1 MNGEL
6 RVVDDVP
13 AAFTLLVRER
23 RPRSFAASG
32 GATARDCYQH
42 LAGFPDLDWVE
53 TDVVLGDE
61 RWVPVESD
69 DSNEGMAR
77 TALFDRAGARV
88 HSARGAGDTP
98 EEAAAAYDA
107 LLDSLG
113 GLDLVHLGLGE
124 DGHTASL
131 FPSSPALEERARL
144 VVATGDQQH
153 PHERLTLTYPAL
165 ARARLVVFTVS
176 GASKRDALARIREGE
191 DAPAARVMAREVV
204 WLADPAAAG

>member
-6 RVVDDVP
+6 RVVADVP

-23 RPRSFAASG
+23 RPSTVALSG
-32 GATARDCYQH
+32 GATARACYQH
-42 LAGFPDLDWVE
+42 LAGFPDLAWAD
-53 TDVVLGDE
+53 TDVVMGDE
-61 RWVPVESD
+61 RWVPVEHE

-77 TALFDRAGARV
+77 SVLLDRSGARV

-98 EEAAAAYDA
+98 AEAAAAYDT
-107 LLDSLG
+107 LLESLG
-113 GLDLVHLGLGE
+113 HLDLVHLGLGD

-131 FPSSPALEERARL
+131 FPGSPALDERERL
-144 VVATGDQQH
+144 VVATGDQEH

-165 ARARLVVFTVS
+165 ERARLIVFTVT
-176 GASKRDALARIREGE
+176 GAGKREALSRIREGE
-191 DAPAARVMAREVV
+191 DAPAARVAAQEIV